1 MLKQGELKVFA
12 HLKDKKYAIH
22 RPDLAVYND
31 FNPCVLE
38 IICHPSIYIS
48 IDTILSTASVIL
60 LLPTP
65 RPLPSLFAFLTGS
78 LPQDL

>member
-48 IDTILSTASVIL
+48 IDTI
-60 LLPTP
+60 
-65 RPLPSLFAFLTGS
+65 
-78 LPQDL
+78 

>member
-1 MLKQGELKVFA
+1 LANRKKRHRGGGQEEVMLKQGELKVFA

-48 IDTILSTASVIL
+48 IDTI
-60 LLPTP
+60 
-65 RPLPSLFAFLTGS
+65 
-78 LPQDL
+78 